1 MLIKSA
7 RVLTLTNTFSLAY
20 AKIQQ
25 IKLGEN
31 SNKSFKIYSSVLHGY
46 SASHKIYYIMRSELT
61 KWLRE
66 NQNEESLL
74 H

>member
-1 MLIKSA
+1 MLIKSP

-31 SNKSFKIYSSVLHGY
+31 SNKSFKIQSFMAILQVIKYIILCVLN
-46 SASHKIYYIMRSELT
+46 L
-61 KWLRE
+61 
-66 NQNEESLL
+66 QNG
-74 H
+74 

>member
-1 MLIKSA
+1 MLIKSP

-46 SASHKIYYIMRSELT
+46 IASHKIYYIMRSELT